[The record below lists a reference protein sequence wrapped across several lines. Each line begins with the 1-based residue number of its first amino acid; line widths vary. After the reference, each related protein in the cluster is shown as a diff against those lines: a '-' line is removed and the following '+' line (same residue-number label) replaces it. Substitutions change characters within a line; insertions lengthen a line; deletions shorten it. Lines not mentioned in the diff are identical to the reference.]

1 MTIDLAAELAAL
13 QSVDTSTLTPKQFT
27 AHVARL
33 EKLMT
38 RIESYRLR
46 TLDSFETSG
55 AFDVDAA
62 RTPTDW
68 LASQTGTQ
76 RRIAG
81 SRMHLVRRLRS
92 MPFTYPAF
100 ADGAITEAHVR
111 ILARGIANPR
121 TAAAF
126 ADHEPYLVGLA
137 RSMPA
142 DEFEEEMRR
151 WMETE
156 DPDGTEPS
164 DPLHDTLHI
173 SRVGDRV
180 KIDGD
185 LGLETGIP
193 VMAALQ
199 ERSDQIYRRDRAVA
213 DVNPLDGLSMRT
225 PGNRRAEAAVELIMA
240 GAGADSNPRR
250 RDPLFNV
257 HVDPTTFAL
266 GEDLLDRKGR
276 PMGQRQLADGTVIPL
291 PVLLNWRCEAQVSRA
306 WLDAHGEMLAYKRE
320 ERYANRELRRALAA
334 RDRGCAVPG
343 CDRSPVHCDA
353 HHVVFWE
360 DFGPTDIDNL
370 VLLCRHHHR
379 SVHAG
384 RLSIRMVDGVPRF
397 YDVTGSLI
405 RESRHRPPEARA
417 A

>member
-1 MTIDLAAELAAL
+1 MNVDLAAELAAL
-13 QSVDTSTLTPKQFT
+13 QAVDTSTLTPKQFT

-46 TLDSFETSG
+46 TLDSFEASG

-111 ILARGIANPR
+111 ILARGVANPR

-126 ADHEPYLVGLA
+126 AVHEPYLVGLA
-137 RSMPA
+137 RSMSA

-180 KIDGD
+180 K
-185 LGLETGIP
+185 
-193 VMAALQ
+193 
-199 ERSDQIYRRDRAVA
+199 
-213 DVNPLDGLSMRT
+213 
-225 PGNRRAEAAVELIMA
+225 
-240 GAGADSNPRR
+240 
-250 RDPLFNV
+250 
-257 HVDPTTFAL
+257 
-266 GEDLLDRKGR
+266 
-276 PMGQRQLADGTVIPL
+276 
-291 PVLLNWRCEAQVSRA
+291 
-306 WLDAHGEMLAYKRE
+306 
-320 ERYANRELRRALAA
+320 
-334 RDRGCAVPG
+334 RGG
-343 CDRSPVHCDA
+343 
-353 HHVVFWE
+353 
-360 DFGPTDIDNL
+360 
-370 VLLCRHHHR
+370 R
-379 SVHAG
+379 SVSA
-384 RLSIRMVDGVPRF
+384 SSP
-397 YDVTGSLI
+397 TG
-405 RESRHRPPEARA
+405 P
-417 A
+417 

>member
-1 MTIDLAAELAAL
+1 MNVDRAAELAAL
-13 QSVDTSTLTPKQFT
+13 QAVDTSTLTPKQFT

-46 TLDSFETSG
+46 TLDSFEASG

-100 ADGAITEAHVR
+100 ADGAITE
-111 ILARGIANPR
+111 G
-121 TAAAF
+121 
-126 ADHEPYLVGLA
+126 
-137 RSMPA
+137 
-142 DEFEEEMRR
+142 
-151 WMETE
+151 
-156 DPDGTEPS
+156 
-164 DPLHDTLHI
+164 
-173 SRVGDRV
+173 
-180 KIDGD
+180 
-185 LGLETGIP
+185 
-193 VMAALQ
+193 
-199 ERSDQIYRRDRAVA
+199 
-213 DVNPLDGLSMRT
+213 
-225 PGNRRAEAAVELIMA
+225 
-240 GAGADSNPRR
+240 
-250 RDPLFNV
+250 
-257 HVDPTTFAL
+257 
-266 GEDLLDRKGR
+266 KGR
-276 PMGQRQLADGTVIPL
+276 PVGQRQLADGTVIPL
-291 PVLLNWRCEAQVSRA
+291 PVLLNWRCEAEVSRS
-306 WLDAHGEMLAYKRE
+306 WLDAHGEMLSYKRD

-343 CDRSPVHCDA
+343 CDRPPAHCDA

-379 SVHAG
+379 SVHAE
-384 RLSIRMVDGVPRF
+384 RLSIRIIDGVPRF